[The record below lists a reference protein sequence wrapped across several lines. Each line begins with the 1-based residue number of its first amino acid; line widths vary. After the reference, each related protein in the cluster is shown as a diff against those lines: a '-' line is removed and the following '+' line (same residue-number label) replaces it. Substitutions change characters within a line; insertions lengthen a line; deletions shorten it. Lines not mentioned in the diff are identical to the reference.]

1 MIRPILKLGDRGL
14 QSAAA
19 PVTVFDDALDTLLRD
34 MAETMYSVPGI
45 GLAAPQIGVPL
56 RVFVIDL
63 SVGKT
68 TGELIELVNP
78 ASVLYEVMQLEEEGC
93 LSLPGFNAT
102 VVRPSHAIVKGFDRH
117 GHEKTVERARDT
129 RRGQLARDEHLLHG
143 GSVRR
148 HCRTNRVTRPGAGSR
163 HEQQSGPQQLFSVA
177 AAMGFPADFFLVPR
191 MNALMKRPSI
201 PSAIPASSPAPVRN
215 DTASSP
221 V

>member
-1 MIRPILKLGDRGL
+1 MPYGRGSGTLATDRMIRPILKLGDRGL

-78 ASVLYEVMQLEEEGC
+78 ASVLYEGMQLEEEGC

-117 GHEKTVERARDT
+117 GHEKTVEGD
-129 RRGQLARDEHLLHG
+129 GLLARALQHEMDHLDGTLYVDRLRG
-143 GSVRR
+143 IKREVIVRKVQKLKR
-148 HCRTNRVTRPGAGSR
+148 
-163 HEQQSGPQQLFSVA
+163 SG
-177 AAMGFPADFFLVPR
+177 R
-191 MNALMKRPSI
+191 W
-201 PSAIPASSPAPVRN
+201 
-215 DTASSP
+215 
-221 V
+221 